1 MKFMK
6 GGELYTHLQKLNRF
20 NEKMTLFYASQIL
33 LALEHLHKFNVIY
46 RDLKPENILM
56 DEKGYI
62 ALTDYG
68 LAKILHKG
76 Q

>member
-6 GGELYTHLQKLNRF
+6 GGELYTHLQKLHRF

-76 Q
+76 